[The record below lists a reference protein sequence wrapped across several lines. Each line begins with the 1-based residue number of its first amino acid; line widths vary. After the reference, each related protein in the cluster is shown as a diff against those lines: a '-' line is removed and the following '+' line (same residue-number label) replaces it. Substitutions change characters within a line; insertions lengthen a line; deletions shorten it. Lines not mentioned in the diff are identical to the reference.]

1 MEQTD
6 PIGAVI
12 DRLCHTREELAHQ
25 LGVSPAALYSW
36 SVGRR
41 SPRPANRTELA
52 KIARNHAREL
62 ADLANVLDGPSR
74 RLTDTVFRTDP
85 VRTDPLRERHRAWR
99 EELKRMQ
106 QRANEARNRAQEA
119 VTQAYDIRSNPGG
132 GGFDRAAPI
141 GDGDSRGIR
150 TPR

>member
-12 DRLCHTREELAHQ
+12 DRLCHTREELAQQ

-52 KIARNHAREL
+52 RIARAHAREL
-62 ADLANVLDGPSR
+62 TDLANALEGPGR
-74 RLTDTVFRTDP
+74 RTPLESI
-85 VRTDPLRERHRAWR
+85 VRTDAQSAQNGLDRNRVWKTDLKGIQARALEARMQARQRIEETRKIGGFSAETMDRVRGRERR
-99 EELKRMQ
+99 
-106 QRANEARNRAQEA
+106 
-119 VTQAYDIRSNPGG
+119 P
-132 GGFDRAAPI
+132 
-141 GDGDSRGIR
+141 
-150 TPR
+150 